1 MRPRKRND
9 KRQLRLNFRPVEH
22 PVSGASKITDH
33 VESEKINRF
42 LRRSGMFHT
51 AENLADQ
58 IQAEDRLRLLEP
70 TSLPKNLRGWSPRPR
85 PQTAIIARAAQRKY
99 ERRVTQDE
107 VIGKFLG
114 QHAAK
119 LRRLAKRLA
128 G

>member
-1 MRPRKRND
+1 MRPRKLTD
-9 KRQLRLNFRPVEH
+9 KRQLRLNFQPAEH
-22 PVSGASKITDH
+22 RVHGGSGTFGLAQ
-33 VESEKINRF
+33 
-42 LRRSGMFHT
+42 L
-51 AENLADQ
+51 AET

-70 TSLPKNLRGWSPRPR
+70 TSLPKILRGWSPR

-119 LRRLAKRLA
+119 LRQLAKRLGA
-128 G
+128 